1 MSVQPATHETC
12 GIAIR
17 DAADRPRVRIRRAI
31 VRAMPGVMLAVC
43 LFGIALRLAVQDSL
57 WPQISGWYYGLQPI
71 VLCVIALIAAG
82 AWLWRRVWT
91 LGCVA
96 SVVALVCGVWTSQ
109 TAWVTNI
116 APPATRDGMRVMQ
129 WNAARG
135 AMGWS
140 HVADVIRRES
150 PDIVGLNEAGVDV
163 QKMRALWQGQL
174 PEYRGVITSHE
185 ITLLSKLPV
194 RHVAGGFLPS
204 AKYGRYEHFEV
215 LLEGGPVHVVMIDIK
230 SHPFRSRAIP
240 LTAIRG
246 VLLPLR
252 DEPVLLMGD
261 FNTPTD
267 ATVFDELR
275 RDYTHAFES
284 VGNGYEATW
293 PTPLPVLAIDHI
305 WANRRVDIHAC
316 HIRSTWTSD
325 HRYVVAEFTAD

>member
-12 GIAIR
+12 SIAVQ
-17 DAADRPRVRIRRAI
+17 APAGRPRVRIRRAI
-31 VRAMPGVMLAVC
+31 IHIMPGIILAVC
-43 LFGIALRLAVQDSL
+43 LFGVVLRLTVQDRL
-57 WPQISGWYYGLQPI
+57 WPQLSGWYYGLSPI
-71 VLCVIALIAAG
+71 VLSVLAIIAAG
-82 AWLWRRVWT
+82 GWLWRRAWT
-91 LGCVA
+91 MGCLA
-96 SVVALVCGVWTSQ
+96 SAVALVCGVWTSQ

-116 APPATRDGMRVMQ
+116 APAVSSDGIRVMQ

-140 HVADVIRRES
+140 HVAEVIRRES
-150 PDIVGLNEAGVDV
+150 PDIVGLNEAGVEVD
-163 QKMRALWQGQL
+163 KMRALWQGQL

-185 ITLLSKLPV
+185 ITLLSKAPV
-194 RHVAGGFLPS
+194 RYVAGGFLPD
-204 AKYGRYEHFEV
+204 AKYGRYEHVEV
-215 LLEGGPVHVVMIDIK
+215 LLEDGPVHVVMIDIK

-240 LTAIRG
+240 MTAIRS

-267 ATVFDELR
+267 ATVFDKLR

-284 VGNGYEATW
+284 VGNGYQATW

-305 WANRRVDIHAC
+305 WANRRVDIHTC
-316 HIRSTWTSD
+316 QIRSTWTSD
-325 HRYVVAEFTAD
+325 HRYVVAKFTTD